1 MSMKILSQLSSSELK
16 ASRLAYLCFFL
27 DELEHI
33 QDDWPVESII
43 VFLLSSTA
51 IAQGHLFVKCL
62 VVSDKWHKWKDKDLV
77 TPL

>member
-33 QDDWPVESII
+33 QDDWPVEFII

-51 IAQGHLFVKCL
+51 KATCL
-62 VVSDKWHKWKDKDLV
+62 SSAW
-77 TPL
+77 